1 MPDFQNP
8 LTFLLLLIIPLLYI
22 LRKLKLFSRIS
33 FPAVLSDW
41 GGKPFE
47 WDEKAQIILSKISKA
62 CVIAGFLFAVF
73 ALSDPVISRQEK
85 VYTSLGTDVVF
96 VIDSSP
102 SMSAS
107 DINGYSRIDAA
118 KNTIIKIINEND
130 GIRVGIV
137 AFGSDASVFV
147 PPTTDHQTVIKRLAE
162 IKIGI
167 LGENSSIGDGL
178 STAVCHLATS
188 SAPNKCIILLTD
200 GENNGGTI
208 HPETAATLAKS
219 KKITIYVVGIGS
231 KGNVHFEYEDPVAG
245 TIKYGDYNSNFNSAS
260 LRKIASL
267 ADGRY
272 FEVKTS
278 DELIKVIDNVTK
290 KENVV
295 QNFTYRIVKEQL
307 YDKFLFWAI
316 LFISAAWIIK
326 RIFLN
331 EIV

>member
-8 LTFLLLLIIPLLYI
+8 LTFLLFLIIPLLYI

-41 GGKPFE
+41 GGKPFVWE
-47 WDEKAQIILSKISKA
+47 GKAQLILSKISKV
-62 CVIAGFLFAVF
+62 CVIAGFVFAIL
-73 ALSDPVISRQEK
+73 ALSDPVISHQEK

-96 VIDSSP
+96 VLDSSP

-118 KNTIIKIINEND
+118 KNTIVNIINEND

-137 AFGSDASVFV
+137 VFGSDASVFV
-147 PPTTDHQTVIKRLAE
+147 PPTTDHQAVIKRLSE

-178 STAVCHLATS
+178 STAVYHLATS

-208 HPETAATLAKS
+208 HPETAANLAKS
-219 KKITIYVVGIGS
+219 KNITIYVVGIGS
-231 KGNVHFEYEDPVAG
+231 K
-245 TIKYGDYNSNFNSAS
+245 
-260 LRKIASL
+260 
-267 ADGRY
+267 
-272 FEVKTS
+272 
-278 DELIKVIDNVTK
+278 
-290 KENVV
+290 
-295 QNFTYRIVKEQL
+295 
-307 YDKFLFWAI
+307 
-316 LFISAAWIIK
+316 
-326 RIFLN
+326 
-331 EIV
+331 